1 MQCRNMAKEKKKKK
15 SGKLKKLITPKKIA
29 LVMALI
35 SLVSFL
41 YKIGLGIIS
50 NSIILIVAS
59 LSTAV
64 VCACKFIFW
73 KDMNA
78 DRKAKKKSY
87 FIMMILALSFAV
99 LFLLFAVLKVGGI
112 DTSSKNNFKGVIGY
126 IFIAFVILMFALSI
140 INLRGALTKSDIM
153 VIGIKEM
160 IFVSALADAVI
171 IQEFLYKVI
180 PYYRDIPFM
189 RIINSYLP
197 LIIAV
202 AMIMVPIYM
211 FKRFRE
217 YEP

>member
-112 DTSSKNNFKGVIGY
+112 DTSSKNNFKGIIGY
-126 IFIAFVILMFALSI
+126 IFIAFVILMFVLSI
-140 INLRGALTKSDIM
+140 INLKGALTKTDIM

-160 IFVSALADAVI
+160 TFVSALADAVI
-171 IQEFLYKVI
+171 IQEFLYKTI
-180 PYYRDIPFM
+180 PHYRDIPFM
-189 RIINSYLP
+189 KLINSYFP

-202 AMIMVPIYM
+202 LMMIVPIYM
-211 FKRFRE
+211 FKRFRQ

>member
-1 MQCRNMAKEKKKKK
+1 MAKEKKKKK
-15 SGKLKKLITPKKIA
+15 PSKIKKLITPKKIT
-29 LVMALI
+29 LLMAII

-41 YKIGLGIIS
+41 YKIGLGVIS
-50 NSIILIVAS
+50 NSIILIIAS

-87 FIMMILALSFAV
+87 FLMMILALSFAV

-126 IFIAFVILMFALSI
+126 IFIAFVILMFVLSI
-140 INLRGALTKSDIM
+140 INLRGALQKDDIM

-160 IFVSALADAVI
+160 TFVSALADAVI

-180 PYYRDIPFM
+180 PHYRDIPFM
-189 RIINSYLP
+189 KLLNSYFP

-202 AMIMVPIYM
+202 LMIIVPIYM
-211 FKRFRE
+211 FRRFKE
-217 YEP
+217 YEAEK

>member
-1 MQCRNMAKEKKKKK
+1 MAKEKKKKK
-15 SGKLKKLITPKKIA
+15 PSKLKKLITPKKIA

-41 YKIGLGIIS
+41 YKIGLGVIS
-50 NSIILIVAS
+50 NSMILIIAS

-78 DRKAKKKSY
+78 DRKAKKRSY

-112 DTSSKNNFKGVIGY
+112 DTSSKNNFKGIVGY
-126 IFIAFVILMFALSI
+126 IFIAFVILMFVLSI

-171 IQEFLYKVI
+171 IQEFLYKTI
-180 PYYRDIPFM
+180 PHYRDIPFM
-189 RIINSYLP
+189 KLINSYFP

-202 AMIMVPIYM
+202 LMIIVPIYM

-217 YEP
+217 YEAEKN

>member
-1 MQCRNMAKEKKKKK
+1 MAKEKKKKK
-15 SGKLKKLITPKKIA
+15 PSKIKKLITPKKIA
-29 LVMALI
+29 LLMAII

-41 YKIGLGIIS
+41 YKIGLGVIS
-50 NSIILIVAS
+50 NSMILIIAS

-78 DRKAKKKSY
+78 DRKAKKRSY

-99 LFLLFAVLKVGGI
+99 LFLLFAFLKVGGI
-112 DTSSKNNFKGVIGY
+112 VTYSKNNFKGVVGY
-126 IFIAFVILMFALSI
+126 IFIGFVIIMFVLSI

-153 VIGIKEM
+153 VVGIKEM

-171 IQEFLYKVI
+171 IQEFLYKTI
-180 PYYRDIPFM
+180 PHYRDIPFM
-189 RIINSYLP
+189 KLINNYFP

-202 AMIMVPIYM
+202 LMIIVPIYM

-217 YEP
+217 YEAEKN

>member
-1 MQCRNMAKEKKKKK
+1 MAKEKKKKK
-15 SGKLKKLITPKKIA
+15 PSKIKKLITPKKIA
-29 LVMALI
+29 LLMAII

-41 YKIGLGIIS
+41 YKIGLGVIS
-50 NSIILIVAS
+50 NSMILIIAS

-78 DRKAKKKSY
+78 DRKAKKRSY

-99 LFLLFAVLKVGGI
+99 LFLLFAFLKVGGI
-112 DTSSKNNFKGVIGY
+112 DTSSKNNFKGVVGY
-126 IFIAFVILMFALSI
+126 IFIGFVIIMFVLSI

-153 VIGIKEM
+153 VVGIKEM

-171 IQEFLYKVI
+171 IQEFLYKTI
-180 PYYRDIPFM
+180 PHYRDIPFM
-189 RIINSYLP
+189 KLINNYFP

-202 AMIMVPIYM
+202 LMIIVPIYM

-217 YEP
+217 YEAEKN

>member
-29 LVMALI
+29 LIMALI

-41 YKIGLGIIS
+41 YKVGLGIIS
-50 NSIILIVAS
+50 NSIILIIAS

-78 DRKAKKKSY
+78 DRKTKKKSY

-112 DTSSKNNFKGVIGY
+112 DTSSKNNFKGIVGY
-126 IFIAFVILMFALSI
+126 IFIAFVILMFVLSI
-140 INLRGALTKSDIM
+140 INLRGALAKTDIM

-180 PYYRDIPFM
+180 PYYRDLPFM
-189 RIINSYLP
+189 KIINSYLP
-197 LIIAV
+197 LIIAI

>member
-112 DTSSKNNFKGVIGY
+112 DTSSKNNFKGIIGY
-126 IFIAFVILMFALSI
+126 IFIAFVILMFVLSI
-140 INLRGALTKSDIM
+140 INLKGALTKTDIM

-160 IFVSALADAVI
+160 TFVSALADAVI
-171 IQEFLYKVI
+171 IQEFLYKTI
-180 PYYRDIPFM
+180 PHYRDIPFM
-189 RIINSYLP
+189 KFINSYFP

-202 AMIMVPIYM
+202 LMIIVPIYM
-211 FKRFRE
+211 FKRFRQ

>member
-1 MQCRNMAKEKKKKK
+1 MAKEKKKKK
-15 SGKLKKLITPKKIA
+15 PSKIKKLITPKKIA
-29 LVMALI
+29 LLMAII

-41 YKIGLGIIS
+41 YKIGLGVIS
-50 NSIILIVAS
+50 NSMILIIAS

-78 DRKAKKKSY
+78 DRKAKKRSY

-112 DTSSKNNFKGVIGY
+112 DTSSKNNFKGIIGY
-126 IFIAFVILMFALSI
+126 IFIGFVIIMFVLSI
-140 INLRGALTKSDIM
+140 INLRGALEKNDIM

-160 IFVSALADAVI
+160 TFVSALADAVI

-180 PYYRDIPFM
+180 PHYRDIPFM
-189 RIINSYLP
+189 KLLNSYFP

-202 AMIMVPIYM
+202 AMIIVPIYM
-211 FKRFRE
+211 FNRLRK
-217 YEP
+217 YEA

>member
-1 MQCRNMAKEKKKKK
+1 MAKEKKNTKKK
-15 SGKLKKLITPKKIA
+15 KKLITPKKIA
-29 LVMALI
+29 LLMALI

-41 YKIGLGIIS
+41 YKVGLGIIS
-50 NSIILIVAS
+50 NSIILIIAS

-87 FIMMILALSFAV
+87 FLMMILALSFAV

-112 DTSSKNNFKGVIGY
+112 DTSSKNNFKGIVGY
-126 IFIAFVILMFALSI
+126 IFIAFVILMFVLSI
-140 INLRGALTKSDIM
+140 INLKGALQKDDIM

-160 IFVSALADAVI
+160 TFVSALADAVI
-171 IQEFLYKVI
+171 IQEFLYKTI
-180 PYYRDIPFM
+180 PHYRDIPFM
-189 RIINSYLP
+189 KLLNSYFP

-202 AMIMVPIYM
+202 LMILVPIYM
-211 FKRFRE
+211 FNRFRK
-217 YEP
+217 YEA

>member
-1 MQCRNMAKEKKKKK
+1 MAKEKKKKK
-15 SGKLKKLITPKKIA
+15 PSKIKKLITPKKIA
-29 LVMALI
+29 LLMAII

-41 YKIGLGIIS
+41 YKIGLGVIS
-50 NSIILIVAS
+50 NSMILIIAS

-78 DRKAKKKSY
+78 DRKAKKRSY
-87 FIMMILALSFAV
+87 FFMMILALAFAV

-112 DTSSKNNFKGVIGY
+112 DTSSKNNFKGIIGY
-126 IFIAFVILMFALSI
+126 IFIGFVIIMFVLSI
-140 INLRGALTKSDIM
+140 INLRGALEKNDIM

-160 IFVSALADAVI
+160 TFVSALADAVI

-180 PYYRDIPFM
+180 PHYRDIPFM
-189 RIINSYLP
+189 KLLNSYFP

-202 AMIMVPIYM
+202 AMIIVPIYM
-211 FKRFRE
+211 FNRLRK
-217 YEP
+217 YEA

>member
-1 MQCRNMAKEKKKKK
+1 MAKEKKKKK
-15 SGKLKKLITPKKIA
+15 PSKLKKLVTPKKIA
-29 LVMALI
+29 LLMAII

-41 YKIGLGIIS
+41 YKIGLGVIS
-50 NSIILIVAS
+50 NSMILIIAS

-78 DRKAKKKSY
+78 DRKAKKRSY
-87 FIMMILALSFAV
+87 FIMIILALSFAV

-126 IFIAFVILMFALSI
+126 IFIAFVILMFVLSI

-171 IQEFLYKVI
+171 IQEFLYKTI
-180 PYYRDIPFM
+180 PHYRDIPFM
-189 RIINSYLP
+189 KLINNYFP

-202 AMIMVPIYM
+202 LMIIVPIYM

-217 YEP
+217 YEAEKN

>member
-1 MQCRNMAKEKKKKK
+1 MAKEKKKKK
-15 SGKLKKLITPKKIA
+15 QSKLKKLVTPKKIA
-29 LVMALI
+29 LLMAII

-41 YKIGLGIIS
+41 YKIGLGVIS
-50 NSIILIVAS
+50 NSMILIIAS

-78 DRKAKKKSY
+78 DRKAKKRSY
-87 FIMMILALSFAV
+87 FFMMILALAFAI

-112 DTSSKNNFKGVIGY
+112 DTSSKNNFKGIIGY
-126 IFIAFVILMFALSI
+126 IFIGFVIIMFVLSI
-140 INLRGALTKSDIM
+140 INLRGALQKDDIM

-171 IQEFLYKVI
+171 IQEFLYKTV
-180 PYYRDIPFM
+180 PHYRDIPFM
-189 RIINSYLP
+189 RLINSYFP

-202 AMIMVPIYM
+202 LMIIVPIYM
-211 FKRFRE
+211 FRRFKE
-217 YEP
+217 YEAEK

>member
-29 LVMALI
+29 LIMVLI

-112 DTSSKNNFKGVIGY
+112 DTSSKNNFKGIVGY
-126 IFIAFVILMFALSI
+126 IFIAFVILMFVLSI
-140 INLRGALTKSDIM
+140 INLRGALTKTDIM

-160 IFVSALADAVI
+160 TFVSALADAVI
-171 IQEFLYKVI
+171 IQEFLYKTI
-180 PYYRDIPFM
+180 PHYRDIPFM
-189 RIINSYLP
+189 KLLNSYFP

-211 FKRFRE
+211 FKRLRQ
-217 YEP
+217 YEA

>member
-1 MQCRNMAKEKKKKK
+1 MAKEKKKKK
-15 SGKLKKLITPKKIA
+15 PSKLKKLVTPKKIA

-41 YKIGLGIIS
+41 YKIGLGVIS
-50 NSIILIVAS
+50 NSMILIIAS

-78 DRKAKKKSY
+78 DRKAKKRSY

-112 DTSSKNNFKGVIGY
+112 DTSSKNNFKGIVGY
-126 IFIAFVILMFALSI
+126 IFIAFVILMFVLSI

-171 IQEFLYKVI
+171 IQEFLYKTI
-180 PYYRDIPFM
+180 PHYRDIPFM
-189 RIINSYLP
+189 KLINSYFP

-202 AMIMVPIYM
+202 LMIIVPIYM

-217 YEP
+217 YEAEKN

>member
-1 MQCRNMAKEKKKKK
+1 MAKEKKKKK
-15 SGKLKKLITPKKIA
+15 PSKLKKLVTPKKIA
-29 LVMALI
+29 LLMAII

-41 YKIGLGIIS
+41 YKIGLGVIS
-50 NSIILIVAS
+50 NSMILIIAS

-78 DRKAKKKSY
+78 DRKAKKRSY

-112 DTSSKNNFKGVIGY
+112 DTSSKNNFKGIIGY
-126 IFIAFVILMFALSI
+126 IFIGFVIIMFVLSI
-140 INLRGALTKSDIM
+140 INLRGALEKNDIM

-160 IFVSALADAVI
+160 TFVSALADAVI

-180 PYYRDIPFM
+180 PHYRDIPFM
-189 RIINSYLP
+189 KLLNSYFP

-202 AMIMVPIYM
+202 AMIIVPIYM
-211 FKRFRE
+211 FNRLRK
-217 YEP
+217 YEA

>member
-1 MQCRNMAKEKKKKK
+1 MAKEKKKKK
-15 SGKLKKLITPKKIA
+15 PSKLKKLITPKKIA

-41 YKIGLGIIS
+41 YKIGLGVIS
-50 NSIILIVAS
+50 NSIILIIAS

-78 DRKAKKKSY
+78 DRKAKKRSY

-112 DTSSKNNFKGVIGY
+112 DTSSKNNFKGIVGY
-126 IFIAFVILMFALSI
+126 IFIAFVILMFVLSI

-160 IFVSALADAVI
+160 TFVSALADAVI
-171 IQEFLYKVI
+171 IQEFLYKTI
-180 PYYRDIPFM
+180 PHYRDIPFM
-189 RIINSYLP
+189 KLINSYFP

-202 AMIMVPIYM
+202 LMIIVPIYM

-217 YEP
+217 YESEKN

>member
-1 MQCRNMAKEKKKKK
+1 MAKEKKKKK
-15 SGKLKKLITPKKIA
+15 PSKIKKLITPKKIA
-29 LVMALI
+29 LLMAII

-41 YKIGLGIIS
+41 YKIGLGVIS
-50 NSIILIVAS
+50 NSMILIIAS

-78 DRKAKKKSY
+78 NRDAKKKSY
-87 FIMMILALSFAV
+87 FIMMILALSFAI

-112 DTSSKNNFKGVIGY
+112 DTSSKNNFEGVIGY
-126 IFIAFVILMFALSI
+126 IFIAFVILMFVLSI
-140 INLRGALTKSDIM
+140 INLKGALEKNDIM

-160 IFVSALADAVI
+160 TFVSALADAVI

-180 PYYRDIPFM
+180 PHYRDIPFM
-189 RIINSYLP
+189 KLLNSYFP

-202 AMIMVPIYM
+202 LMILVPIYM
-211 FKRFRE
+211 FKRFKE
-217 YEP
+217 YET

>member
-1 MQCRNMAKEKKKKK
+1 MAKEKKKKK
-15 SGKLKKLITPKKIA
+15 PSKIKKLITPKKIA
-29 LVMALI
+29 LLMAII

-41 YKIGLGIIS
+41 YKIGLGVIS
-50 NSIILIVAS
+50 NSIILIIAS

-78 DRKAKKKSY
+78 DRKAKKRSY
-87 FIMMILALSFAV
+87 FFMMVLALAFAI

-112 DTSSKNNFKGVIGY
+112 DTTSKHDFKDLVSY

-140 INLRGALTKSDIM
+140 INLKGALQKDDIM

-160 IFVSALADAVI
+160 TFVSALADAVI

-180 PYYRDIPFM
+180 PHYRDIPFM
-189 RIINSYLP
+189 KLVNSYFT
-197 LIIAV
+197 LIIGIL
-202 AMIMVPIYM
+202 MIMVPIYM
-211 FKRFRE
+211 FKRLKA
-217 YEP
+217 YEA

>member
-1 MQCRNMAKEKKKKK
+1 MAKEKKKKK
-15 SGKLKKLITPKKIA
+15 PSKLKKLVTPKKIA

-41 YKIGLGIIS
+41 YKIGLGVIS
-50 NSIILIVAS
+50 NSIILIIAS

-78 DRKAKKKSY
+78 DRKAKKRSY

-112 DTSSKNNFKGVIGY
+112 DTSSKNNFKGIVGY
-126 IFIAFVILMFALSI
+126 IFIAFVILMFVLSI

-171 IQEFLYKVI
+171 IQEFLYKTI
-180 PYYRDIPFM
+180 PHYRDIPFM
-189 RIINSYLP
+189 KLINSYFP

-202 AMIMVPIYM
+202 LMIIVPIYM

-217 YEP
+217 YEAEKN

>member
-1 MQCRNMAKEKKKKK
+1 MAKGKKSKKK
-15 SGKLKKLITPKKIA
+15 SKLITPKKIA
-29 LVMALI
+29 LLMALI

-50 NSIILIVAS
+50 NSMILIIAS

-87 FIMMILALSFAV
+87 FFMMVLAFAV

-112 DTSSKNNFKGVIGY
+112 DTTSKHDFKDIVSY
-126 IFIAFVILMFALSI
+126 IFIAFVILMFVLSI
-140 INLRGALTKSDIM
+140 INLKGALEKNDIM

-160 IFVSALADAVI
+160 TFVSALADAVI

-180 PYYRDIPFM
+180 PHYRDIPFM
-189 RIINSYLP
+189 KLLNSYFP
-197 LIIAV
+197 LIIGV
-202 AMIMVPIYM
+202 LMIMVPIYM
-211 FKRFRE
+211 FKRFKD
-217 YEP
+217 YEA

>member
-1 MQCRNMAKEKKKKK
+1 MAKEKKKKK
-15 SGKLKKLITPKKIA
+15 PSKLKKLITPKKIA

-41 YKIGLGIIS
+41 YKIGLGVIS
-50 NSIILIVAS
+50 NSIILIIAS

-112 DTSSKNNFKGVIGY
+112 DTSSKNNFKGIIGY
-126 IFIAFVILMFALSI
+126 IFIAFVILMFVLSI

-171 IQEFLYKVI
+171 IQEFLYKTI
-180 PYYRDIPFM
+180 PHYRDIPFM
-189 RIINSYLP
+189 KLINSYFP

-202 AMIMVPIYM
+202 LMIIVPIYM

-217 YEP
+217 YEAEKN

>member
-1 MQCRNMAKEKKKKK
+1 MAKEKKKKK
-15 SGKLKKLITPKKIA
+15 PSKIKKLITPKKIA
-29 LVMALI
+29 LLMAII

-41 YKIGLGIIS
+41 YKIGLGVIS
-50 NSIILIVAS
+50 NSMILIIAS

-78 DRKAKKKSY
+78 DRKAKKRSY
-87 FIMMILALSFAV
+87 FIMMILAASFAT

-112 DTSSKNNFKGVIGY
+112 DTSSKNNFKGIIGY
-126 IFIAFVILMFALSI
+126 IFIAFVILMFVLSI
-140 INLRGALTKSDIM
+140 INLKGALQKDDLM

-180 PYYRDIPFM
+180 PHYRDLPFM
-189 RIINSYLP
+189 KIINSYFP

-211 FKRFRE
+211 FNRLRK
-217 YEP
+217 YEA

>member
-1 MQCRNMAKEKKKKK
+1 MQCRNMTNEKKKKK

-50 NSIILIVAS
+50 NSIILIIAS

-78 DRKAKKKSY
+78 DRKTKKKSY

-112 DTSSKNNFKGVIGY
+112 DTSSKNNFKGIVGY
-126 IFIAFVILMFALSI
+126 IFIAFVILMFVLSI
-140 INLRGALTKSDIM
+140 INLKGALTKTDIM

-160 IFVSALADAVI
+160 TFVSALADAVI

-180 PYYRDIPFM
+180 PYYRDLPFM
-189 RIINSYLP
+189 KIINSYLP
-197 LIIAV
+197 LVIAI

>member
-15 SGKLKKLITPKKIA
+15 SGKLKKLIAPKKIA

-41 YKIGLGIIS
+41 YKIGLGVIS
-50 NSIILIVAS
+50 NSIILIIAS

-87 FIMMILALSFAV
+87 FIMMILALSFAT

-112 DTSSKNNFKGVIGY
+112 DTSSKNNFKGIIGY
-126 IFIAFVILMFALSI
+126 IFIAFVILMFVLSI
-140 INLRGALTKSDIM
+140 INLKGALQKDDLM

-160 IFVSALADAVI
+160 TFVSALADAVI
-171 IQEFLYKVI
+171 IQEFLYKTI
-180 PYYRDIPFM
+180 PHYRDIPFM
-189 RIINSYLP
+189 KLLNSYFP
-197 LIIAV
+197 LIIAI

-211 FKRFRE
+211 FKRLRE
-217 YEP
+217 YEA